1 MERLTAMNVCFLER
15 REEEDDRL
23 MGSVCLHGPAQLGRL
38 LFFFFFFSVFLL
50 YLMLSKRFKIH
61 SKHVIRI

>member
-15 REEEDDRL
+15 REEEDDRP

-38 LFFFFFFSVFLL
+38 LFFSSSFFLFSFLS
-50 YLMLSKRFKIH
+50 YAFKAIQNTLKTCH
-61 SKHVIRI
+61 